1 MRPALLDRLFAPVT
15 VLPGIGPQLGR
26 LIERAA
32 GPLVVDL
39 LWHLPTSVVDRRA
52 APPIRELNP
61 SDWPD
66 AVVTLKIR
74 VERHEPGFGRR
85 PYRVHCTDGSGTL
98 TLVYF
103 SARGDQLQRLL
114 PVGAERIVSGTVD
127 YYSGR
132 PQMAHPDY
140 VVMPEQAEQ
149 VKPIEPVYPLTAG
162 LSPRVLSKAVGGA
175 LERVPELAEWLDP
188 ALRARRH
195 WPGWHEALA
204 AAHSP
209 RSEADLA
216 PSTPPR
222 KRLAYDEI
230 LASQLAVA
238 LVRARRRRRAGR
250 VLAGTGELQ
259 MRAEAGFG
267 FALTIS
273 QRQALAEIA
282 ADMAAPQRMMRLLQG
297 DVGSGKT
304 VVALLAMLRA
314 VESGAQAAL
323 MAPTEV
329 LAKQHH
335 RTLSRI
341 LPVPVALLT
350 GSVKGRERSKLLRA
364 LKDGS

>member
-66 AVVTLKIR
+66 VVTLKIR
-74 VERHEPGFGRR
+74 VEHHEPGFGRR
-85 PYRVHCTDGSGTL
+85 PYRVHCTDGTGTL

-140 VVMPEQAEQ
+140 VVMPDEAERL
-149 VKPIEPVYPLTAG
+149 KAIEPVYPLTAG

-175 LERVPELAEWLDP
+175 LERAPE
-188 ALRARRH
+188 
-195 WPGWHEALA
+195 
-204 AAHSP
+204 
-209 RSEADLA
+209 
-216 PSTPPR
+216 
-222 KRLAYDEI
+222 
-230 LASQLAVA
+230 
-238 LVRARRRRRAGR
+238 
-250 VLAGTGELQ
+250 
-259 MRAEAGFG
+259 
-267 FALTIS
+267 
-273 QRQALAEIA
+273 
-282 ADMAAPQRMMRLLQG
+282 
-297 DVGSGKT
+297 
-304 VVALLAMLRA
+304 
-314 VESGAQAAL
+314 
-323 MAPTEV
+323 
-329 LAKQHH
+329 
-335 RTLSRI
+335 
-341 LPVPVALLT
+341 
-350 GSVKGRERSKLLRA
+350 
-364 LKDGS
+364 